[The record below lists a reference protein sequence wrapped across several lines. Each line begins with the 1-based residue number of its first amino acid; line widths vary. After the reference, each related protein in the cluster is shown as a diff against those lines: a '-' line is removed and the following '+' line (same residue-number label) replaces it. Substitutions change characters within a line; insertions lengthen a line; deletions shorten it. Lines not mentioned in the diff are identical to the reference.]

1 MSSTRNRTP
10 FAIVSVKD
18 NCIRMDKEMFSR
30 LFTKFTLR
38 SFQGTE
44 SGLYLSMNIIE
55 AWGWNTGVVTIRMV
69 KVPRLVLV
77 YY

>member
-10 FAIVSVKD
+10 FVIVSIKD

-30 LFTKFTLR
+30 LFTKFASR
-38 SFQGTE
+38 SFQGTG

-55 AWGWNTGVVTIRMV
+55 SRGWNTVVVTISMV
-69 KVPRLVLV
+69 KLPRLVLA